1 MRTHTTNAATAT
13 ATARRAAPALLTP
26 QEVADLLRIPVRSL
40 YVQRS
45 AGRPT
50 PPGVKIGR
58 HLRYR
63 LADVEAWIDDQF
75 GDAA

>member
-1 MRTHTTNAATAT
+1 MTTNTAAVVQV
-13 ATARRAAPALLTP
+13 LLTP
-26 QEVADLLRIPVRSL
+26 DEVADMLRIPVRSL

-63 LADVEAWIDDQF
+63 LADVEAWIEDQF
-75 GDAA
+75 IRSAA

>member
-1 MRTHTTNAATAT
+1 MTTNT
-13 ATARRAAPALLTP
+13 AAPAVVQVLLTP

-63 LADVEAWIDDQF
+63 LADVEAWVEEQF
-75 GDAA
+75 TRSAA

>member
-1 MRTHTTNAATAT
+1 MTPNTTAAVAHV
-13 ATARRAAPALLTP
+13 LLTP
-26 QEVADLLRIPVRSL
+26 QEVADMLRIPVRSL

-63 LADVEAWIDDQF
+63 LADVEAWVEEQF
-75 GDAA
+75 TRSAAA

>member
-1 MRTHTTNAATAT
+1 MTTNT
-13 ATARRAAPALLTP
+13 AAPVAHVLLTP
-26 QEVADLLRIPVRSL
+26 QEVADMLRIPVRSL

-63 LADVEAWIDDQF
+63 LADVEAWVEDQF
-75 GDAA
+75 TRSAA

>member
-1 MRTHTTNAATAT
+1 MTTIT
-13 ATARRAAPALLTP
+13 AAPTAVNVLLTP

-63 LADVEAWIDDQF
+63 LADVEAWIEDQF
-75 GDAA
+75 TRSAA

>member
-1 MRTHTTNAATAT
+1 MTAHPIG
-13 ATARRAAPALLTP
+13 AMPGRAVPVLLTP
-26 QEVADLLRIPVRSL
+26 DEVADMLRIPVRSL

-63 LADVEAWIDDQF
+63 LSDVEAWIEDQF
-75 GDAA
+75 TRSAA

>member
-1 MRTHTTNAATAT
+1 MTAQT
-13 ATARRAAPALLTP
+13 IGASAKPGRVVQVLLTP
-26 QEVADLLRIPVRSL
+26 DEVADMLRIPVRSL

-63 LADVEAWIDDQF
+63 LADVEAWIEDQF
-75 GDAA
+75 TQGAA

>member
-1 MRTHTTNAATAT
+1 MTTNT
-13 ATARRAAPALLTP
+13 AAPALLTP

-63 LADVEAWIDDQF
+63 LADVEAWVEDQF
-75 GDAA
+75 TRSAA

>member
-1 MRTHTTNAATAT
+1 MTTNT
-13 ATARRAAPALLTP
+13 AAPAAHTLLTP
-26 QEVADLLRIPVRSL
+26 QEVADMLRIPVRSL

-50 PPGVKIGR
+50 PPGAIVGR

-63 LADVEAWIDDQF
+63 LSDVEAWIAEQF
-75 GDAA
+75 AGSAAA

>member
-1 MRTHTTNAATAT
+1 MTTNT
-13 ATARRAAPALLTP
+13 AAPTSVNVLLTP

-63 LADVEAWIDDQF
+63 LADVEAWVEDQF
-75 GDAA
+75 KRSAA

>member
-1 MRTHTTNAATAT
+1 MTAQT
-13 ATARRAAPALLTP
+13 IRPVRAVPVLLTP
-26 QEVADLLRIPVRSL
+26 QEVADMLRIPVRTL
-40 YVQRS
+40 YGQRS

-63 LADVEAWIDDQF
+63 LADVEAWIDEQF
-75 GDAA
+75 GRSAA

>member
-1 MRTHTTNAATAT
+1 MTTTTAT
-13 ATARRAAPALLTP
+13 PAPVNVLLTP

-63 LADVEAWIDDQF
+63 LADVEAWVEEQF
-75 GDAA
+75 TRSAA

>member
-1 MRTHTTNAATAT
+1 MTTHTAIPTAHV
-13 ATARRAAPALLTP
+13 LLTP

-63 LADVEAWIDDQF
+63 LADVEAWVEEQF
-75 GDAA
+75 TRSAA

>member
-1 MRTHTTNAATAT
+1 MTTRTPHPVNM
-13 ATARRAAPALLTP
+13 LLTP

-63 LADVEAWIDDQF
+63 LADVEAWIANQF
-75 GDAA
+75 EDAA

>member
-1 MRTHTTNAATAT
+1 MTTYT
-13 ATARRAAPALLTP
+13 AAPAAQVLLTP

-63 LADVEAWIDDQF
+63 LSDVEAWIEDQF
-75 GDAA
+75 TRSAA

>member
-1 MRTHTTNAATAT
+1 MTAPTIDAATS
-13 ATARRAAPALLTP
+13 ARVVSVLLTP

-63 LADVEAWIDDQF
+63 LADVEAWVEEQF
-75 GDAA
+75 TRSAA

>member
-1 MRTHTTNAATAT
+1 MTTTTAT
-13 ATARRAAPALLTP
+13 RSAPVLLTP
-26 QEVADLLRIPVRSL
+26 QEVADMLRIPVRSL

-63 LADVEAWIDDQF
+63 LADVEAWVEDQF
-75 GDAA
+75 TRSAA

>member
-1 MRTHTTNAATAT
+1 MTPNTAV
-13 ATARRAAPALLTP
+13 AVAHVLLTP
-26 QEVADLLRIPVRSL
+26 QEVADMLRIPVRSL

-63 LADVEAWIDDQF
+63 LADVEAWVEEQF
-75 GDAA
+75 TRSAAA

>member
-1 MRTHTTNAATAT
+1 MTTNT
-13 ATARRAAPALLTP
+13 AAPAAHVLLTP
-26 QEVADLLRIPVRSL
+26 QEVADMLRIPVRSL

-63 LADVEAWIDDQF
+63 LADVEAWVEEQF
-75 GDAA
+75 TRSAAA

>member
-1 MRTHTTNAATAT
+1 MTAET
-13 ATARRAAPALLTP
+13 IGAKPGRVVLLTP

-63 LADVEAWIDDQF
+63 LADVEAWVEDQF
-75 GDAA
+75 TRSAA

>member
-1 MRTHTTNAATAT
+1 MTVQSIGAQPGRNV
-13 ATARRAAPALLTP
+13 PVLLTP
-26 QEVADLLRIPVRSL
+26 DEVADMLRIPVRSL

-63 LADVEAWIDDQF
+63 LTDVEAWLDEQF
-75 GDAA
+75 GSAA

>member
-1 MRTHTTNAATAT
+1 MTTYT
-13 ATARRAAPALLTP
+13 AAPAAQVLLTP

-63 LADVEAWIDDQF
+63 LADVEAWVEEQF
-75 GDAA
+75 TRSAA

>member
-1 MRTHTTNAATAT
+1 MTTYIAGAAAQV
-13 ATARRAAPALLTP
+13 LLTP

-63 LADVEAWIDDQF
+63 LSDVEAWIEDQF
-75 GDAA
+75 TRSAA

>member
-1 MRTHTTNAATAT
+1 MTTNPAA
-13 ATARRAAPALLTP
+13 RAAHVLLTP
-26 QEVADLLRIPVRSL
+26 QEVADMLRIPVRSL

-63 LADVEAWIDDQF
+63 LADVEAWVEDQF
-75 GDAA
+75 TRSAA

>member
-1 MRTHTTNAATAT
+1 MTVQSIGAQPGRTV
-13 ATARRAAPALLTP
+13 PVLLTP
-26 QEVADLLRIPVRSL
+26 EEVADMLRIPVRSL

-63 LADVEAWIDDQF
+63 LADVEAWVEEQF
-75 GDAA
+75 TRSAAA

>member
-1 MRTHTTNAATAT
+1 MTTTT
-13 ATARRAAPALLTP
+13 AAPAVNVLLTP

-75 GDAA
+75 TRSAA

>member
-1 MRTHTTNAATAT
+1 MTAET
-13 ATARRAAPALLTP
+13 IGAKPGRVVLLTP

-63 LADVEAWIDDQF
+63 LDDVEAWIEDQF
-75 GDAA
+75 TRSAA

>member
-1 MRTHTTNAATAT
+1 MTTLATAP
-13 ATARRAAPALLTP
+13 AAQVLLTP

-63 LADVEAWIDDQF
+63 LADVEAWIEDQF
-75 GDAA
+75 TRSAA

>member
-1 MRTHTTNAATAT
+1 MTTIT
-13 ATARRAAPALLTP
+13 AAPTAINVLLTP

-63 LADVEAWIDDQF
+63 LSDVEAWIEDQF
-75 GDAA
+75 TRSAA

>member
-1 MRTHTTNAATAT
+1 MTTTT
-13 ATARRAAPALLTP
+13 AAPAVNMLLTP

-63 LADVEAWIDDQF
+63 LADVEAWIEDQF
-75 GDAA
+75 TRSAA

>member
-1 MRTHTTNAATAT
+1 MTTLA
-13 ATARRAAPALLTP
+13 AAPAAQVLLTP

-63 LADVEAWIDDQF
+63 LSDVEAWIEDQF
-75 GDAA
+75 TRSAA

>member
-1 MRTHTTNAATAT
+1 MTPNTAAAV
-13 ATARRAAPALLTP
+13 AHVLLTP
-26 QEVADLLRIPVRSL
+26 QEVADMLRIPVRSL

-63 LADVEAWIDDQF
+63 LADVEAWVEEQF
-75 GDAA
+75 TRSAAA

>member
-1 MRTHTTNAATAT
+1 MTTNT
-13 ATARRAAPALLTP
+13 AAPVAQVLLTP

-63 LADVEAWIDDQF
+63 LADVEAWVEEQF
-75 GDAA
+75 TRSAA

>member
-1 MRTHTTNAATAT
+1 MTTNTAVPAAVNV
-13 ATARRAAPALLTP
+13 LLTP

-45 AGRPT
+45 TGRPT

-63 LADVEAWIDDQF
+63 LTDVEAWIEEQF
-75 GDAA
+75 IGSAAA